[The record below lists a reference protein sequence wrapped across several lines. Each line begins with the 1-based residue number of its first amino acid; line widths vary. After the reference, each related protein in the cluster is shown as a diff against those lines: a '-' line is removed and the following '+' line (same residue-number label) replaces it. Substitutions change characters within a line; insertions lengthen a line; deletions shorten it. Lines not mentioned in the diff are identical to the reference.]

1 MIKIFTR
8 VCTYIYYYKTYK
20 GEVEYMNTSE
30 KIKIFAMI
38 VLVVFLFGCS
48 NNMVIK
54 EEVPN
59 VKQETDVLEKE
70 RNKETHSENERAIYE
85 VDANIPVSRALA
97 AKMIAL
103 TYNDYAD
110 IKTMDREIQYEDVK
124 PSDWYDMYI
133 NAATVQGFMNG
144 SGKVFNPLEPLTYA
158 NAQTLLERIAEGK
171 FKVKM
176 NLSKE
181 MQKKYI
187 TYNDWVN
194 IYMRLLSKLSGEKSI
209 EEAYG
214 IRERGFVL
222 VATPANS
229 TELDAWEMG
238 TDKGIY
244 GFAGLPMDA
253 YIDKQIKVLLKD
265 NEVFAFLNVEDEKPT
280 ITNVYIA
287 DTSEDEITIF
297 VGGVHRTYKS
307 NNNFSGEKGKIGD
320 IQIQAGSLISLKTY
334 EEAISGRVLLVDSK
348 KIELEGKGHI
358 EFANDYKLYSI
369 VGEKPQWCSLSNLTI
384 GEDIGRFILKDNKIC
399 AAIIEKKPT
408 PNKIRVALHKTGF
421 TGLVHQEVKI
431 TSDENFIV
439 KIGDE
444 EQIYKSGESFNIK
457 EEEEKLSDQIP
468 RVKIRT
474 QSGNGKLKVLS
485 IQRNGQNPKY
495 RGTLDIVQL
504 DQGYSIVN
512 ELPIEEYLYAVV
524 PSEMPTSHGLESAK
538 VQAVTARSY
547 AYVQFYSNRFHTYGG
562 NVDDSVQCQVYNN
575 TPETDISI
583 QAVKATQNEG
593 IKYNGSVISANFFS
607 TSSGYTANS
616 GEVWA
621 DYADKSFPSYTPPY
635 MVSKKQFEGTDFGD
649 LSKEENAKKFFKAT
663 DIDGYDQEFGWFRWN
678 ITMSLE
684 ELSASINA
692 NLKQRYAA
700 NPKLIKVLDE
710 NNIFRSRPVE
720 NIGTLKKI
728 DIVKRGQGGNIMEM
742 VLIGSKAT
750 IKVLTEYNIRFLL
763 QPKQYIEG
771 KEPIVI
777 NLSNGSTMQDYSIMP
792 SAFFVIEPNNKDG
805 KLIGYTFFG
814 GGNGHGAGMSQNGV
828 KGMVDKGYNYK
839 QILQHYYPGT
849 EVTKIY

>member
-1 MIKIFTR
+1 
-8 VCTYIYYYKTYK
+8 
-20 GEVEYMNTSE
+20 MNTSE
-30 KIKIFAMI
+30 KIK
-38 VLVVFLFGCS
+38 VFVTLTA
-48 NNMVIK
+48 MVIFLSGCLNTMAVQ
-54 EEVPN
+54 EEIPKATDGTN
-59 VKQETDVLEKE
+59 LLDQKNHETASDKTETDLYK
-70 RNKETHSENERAIYE
+70 
-85 VDANIPVSRALA
+85 VDTSIPVSRALA

-110 IKTMDREIQYEDVK
+110 IKTMDREIQYEDVT
-124 PSDWYDMYI
+124 PSDWYDIYV
-133 NAATVQGFMNG
+133 NAVTVQGFMNG
-144 SGKVFNPLEPLTYA
+144 SGKMFNPLEPLTYA
-158 NAQTLLERIAEGK
+158 NAQTLLERIAKGK

-181 MQKKYI
+181 LQKSYI

-194 IYMRLLSKLSGEKSI
+194 IYMRLLSKLSGEKSL

-214 IRERGFVL
+214 IREREFVL

-253 YIDKQIKVLLKD
+253 YIDKQIRVLIKD
-265 NEVFAFLNVEDEKPT
+265 NEVFAFLRVEDEKPV
-280 ITNVYIA
+280 ITNTYIA
-287 DTSEDEITIF
+287 DTSKDEITIF
-297 VGGVHRTYKS
+297 VGGVHRTYKT
-307 NNNFSGEKGKIGD
+307 FKDYSGEKGKIGD
-320 IQIQAGSLISLKTY
+320 IQVQGGTLLDLQTC
-334 EEAISGRVLLVDSK
+334 EETVMGRILLVDSK
-348 KIELEGKGHI
+348 RIELEGIGNI
-358 EFANDYKLYSI
+358 ELSNDYKLYSI
-369 VGEKPQWCSLSNLTI
+369 AGEKPQWCSLSNLTI
-384 GEDIGRFILKDNKIC
+384 GEDLGRFILKNNKIC
-399 AAIIEKKPT
+399 AAIIEKKPV

-421 TGLVHQEVKI
+421 TGLVHQEVSV
-431 TSDENFIV
+431 TSDESFIV

-457 EEEEKLSDQIP
+457 QVAEKLSDKTP
-468 RVKIRT
+468 RVNIRT
-474 QSGNGKLKVLS
+474 QSGNGKLKILS
-485 IQRNGQNPKY
+485 IQRNGQHPKY
-495 RGTLDIVQL
+495 RGTLDIVKL

-512 ELPIEEYLYAVV
+512 ELPVEEYLYAVI
-524 PSEMPTSHGLESAK
+524 PSEMPTSHGLEAAK

-547 AYVQFYSNRFHTYGG
+547 AYVQFYSNRFHSYGG

-621 DYADKSFPSYTPPY
+621 DYNDKSFPSYTPPY
-635 MVSKKQFEGTDFGD
+635 MISKKQFEGESFGD
-649 LSKEENAKKFFKAT
+649 LTKEENAKRFFKASN
-663 DIDGYDQEFGWFRWN
+663 IDGYDKEFGWFRWN
-678 ITMSLE
+678 VTMSLE

-692 NLKQRYAA
+692 HLKQRYEA

-720 NIGTLKKI
+720 NIGNLKKI

-742 VLIGSKAT
+742 VLVGSKAT

-771 KEPIVI
+771 KDPIII
-777 NLSNGSTMQDYSIMP
+777 NLSNGSTVKDYSIMP
-792 SAFFVIEPNNKDG
+792 SAFFVIEPNSKDG
-805 KLIGYTFFG
+805 KLIGYTFYG

-849 EVTKIY
+849 EITKIY

>member
-1 MIKIFTR
+1 MS
-8 VCTYIYYYKTYK
+8 
-20 GEVEYMNTSE
+20 TSE
-30 KIKIFAMI
+30 KIKLFKII
-38 VLVVFLFGCS
+38 ILIIFLFGCS
-48 NNMVIK
+48 NNRVIR

-59 VKQETDVLEKE
+59 AKQEMDILEKKE
-70 RNKETHSENERAIYE
+70 NQETHHENEKVIYE
-85 VDANIPVSRALA
+85 VDADIPVSRALV

-110 IKTMDREIQYEDVK
+110 LKTMDREIQYDDVH
-124 PSDWYDMYI
+124 PGDWYDMYI
-133 NAATVQGFMNG
+133 NAVTVQGFMNG
-144 SGKVFNPLEPLTYA
+144 SGKVFNPLEPLTYG
-158 NAQTLLERIAEGK
+158 NAQTVLERIAEGK

-181 MQKKYI
+181 LQKKYI

-214 IRERGFVL
+214 IRERGLVL

-229 TELDAWEMG
+229 TELNAWEMG

-253 YIDKQIKVLLKD
+253 YIDKQIRVLLKD
-265 NEVFAFLNVEDEKPT
+265 NEIFAFLRIENEKPT
-280 ITNVYIA
+280 ITNTYIA

-297 VGGVHRTYKS
+297 VGGVHRTYKTEK
-307 NNNFSGEKGKIGD
+307 NFSEAKGKIGD
-320 IQIQAGSLISLKTY
+320 IQIQEGSLLSLKIY
-334 EEAISGRVLLVDSK
+334 EEAISGKIFLVDSK
-348 KIELEGKGHI
+348 KIELEGKGNI
-358 EFANDYKLYSI
+358 ELASDYKLYSI

-384 GEDIGRFILKDNKIC
+384 GEDIGRFILKDNQIC
-399 AAIIEKKPT
+399 AAIIEKKPV

-431 TSDENFIV
+431 TSDEDFIV
-439 KIGDE
+439 KVGDE

-457 EEEEKLSDQIP
+457 QVEDKLSNQTP
-468 RVKIRT
+468 RIKIRT
-474 QSGNGKLKVLS
+474 HSGKGKLKVLS

-495 RGTLDIVQL
+495 RGTLDIVKL
-504 DQGYSIVN
+504 DNGYSIVN
-512 ELPIEEYLYAVV
+512 ELPIEEYLYAVI
-524 PSEMPTSHGLESAK
+524 PSEMPTSHGLEAAK

-547 AYVQFYSNRFHTYGG
+547 AYVQFYSNRFHSYGG

-593 IKYNGSVISANFFS
+593 IKYNGNVISANFFS

-635 MVSKKQFEGTDFGD
+635 MVSKKQFEGEDFGD
-649 LSKEENAKKFFKAT
+649 LSKEENAKKFFKST
-663 DIDGYDQEFGWFRWN
+663 NIDGYDKNFGWFRWN
-678 ITMSLE
+678 VTMSLE
-684 ELSASINA
+684 ELSASINT

-771 KEPIVI
+771 KEPII
-777 NLSNGSTMQDYSIMP
+777 MKLSNGSTVKDYSIMP
-792 SAFFVIEPNNKDG
+792 SAFFVVEPNHKDG
-805 KLIGYTFFG
+805 TLVGYTFYG

-828 KGMVDKGYNYK
+828 KGMVDKGYHYK

-849 EVTKIY
+849 EITKIY